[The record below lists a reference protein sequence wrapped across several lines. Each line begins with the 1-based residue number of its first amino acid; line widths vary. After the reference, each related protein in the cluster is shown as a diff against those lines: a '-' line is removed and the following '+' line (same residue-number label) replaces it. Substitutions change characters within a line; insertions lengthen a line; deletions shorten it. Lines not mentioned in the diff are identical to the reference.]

1 MVLSFPSALSPIP
14 PPGAACRG
22 RRLGRGCVG
31 DSESERN
38 GRFGVDAFVCCNFFI
53 YIKLNCNCTVH
64 FCCKTSLNRFPSVCA
79 SSGFLWR
86 RLGPVGAPPA
96 SGCALGSPR
105 ATEHKIPPLPPHP
118 RCPVPHGAL
127 RPPRLPPGPS
137 DGSRAAADAFGPG
150 ALDGSCER
158 THPALLTVSS
168 AAGLASHAASP
179 GLSRE
184 PPGPPRVPRPLGR
197 RLSLHWP
204 LGLCPGRPAQALGPS
219 QPQASPRG
227 RAWALPRAVAGRSCR
242 LLQAVV
248 LSRPQ
253 GCGPPPNPA
262 TLPGA
267 PAHVLRGPLTC

>member
-118 RCPVPHGAL
+118 VVPCPTGHCGHHAFLPGLRMGAEQ
-127 RPPRLPPGPS
+127 PQTPSDPGPS
-137 DGSRAAADAFGPG
+137 MD
-150 ALDGSCER
+150 
-158 THPALLTVSS
+158 PASGRIPPSS
-168 AAGLASHAASP
+168 P
-179 GLSRE
+179 
-184 PPGPPRVPRPLGR
+184 
-197 RLSLHWP
+197 
-204 LGLCPGRPAQALGPS
+204 
-219 QPQASPRG
+219 
-227 RAWALPRAVAGRSCR
+227 
-242 LLQAVV
+242 
-248 LSRPQ
+248 
-253 GCGPPPNPA
+253 
-262 TLPGA
+262 
-267 PAHVLRGPLTC
+267 